1 MTRVVHL
8 LRGVGALVLLV
19 GLVVGIP
26 WALWHF
32 IGWPLPHHLPSSGQ
46 VGHALDQQGIA
57 DQTLV
62 DALSVVV
69 WITWAVLIVS
79 IAVELPAALAGR
91 HAPRLPIAGIF
102 QPVTGRLVT
111 AVLVA
116 ILTLAPRPSHGDA
129 PGSLGGRLSAASGRQ
144 PVAAMVV
151 KDTVVKDTAL
161 RDAGLPDTT
170 FDRAV
175 LTASTRPL
183 PSVAAPTASTAGA
196 KAPNEAS
203 GPSRTYVVQRG
214 DTLWAIAE
222 QRLGDP
228 LRWLQI
234 YQLNVGRPQP
244 DGTSLTDPHW
254 IDPGWTL
261 LLPAGPPAG
270 PPAAL
275 PAPAPS
281 PPAVTTPT
289 SPTKPPTSPV
299 VAPTTTP
306 VTVPS
311 RPASPTPATTTAP
324 TRAPTLSRAEARG
337 LSAASTTIRLP
348 SGSIVAGSFAAGVLS
363 ALAAGRLRR
372 RRHYQ
377 PQPPHPGRHVKVEP
391 QPAGLRDLLV
401 AVRARRHDQ
410 DDDLSAEVR
419 SETTPMTA
427 IPDDDALARPDV
439 IEVAVR
445 GDEVIRL
452 GISDWPGLSVTG
464 PGAASSLRAWLA
476 ALITRNGPY
485 GVEILLVGPLGDRL
499 FPGLDLPA
507 LRRFE
512 TTERALSRLESEIIA
527 RTRQLDEAGVADV
540 TAYRAMSPEYP
551 LPLVLMVTDMVPE
564 SLEPRWVSVAAL
576 ATRLGLAALVLIPVH
591 AFEEALDS
599 SGQMVSAR
607 IVIAEG
613 GSIDRVT
620 PSALAELVEGGV
632 AFGLSAT
639 EVVELLGPVASVHN
653 DQEFDDPDPVDQ
665 LSDNGVIDGEPGDD
679 TVEGLGVGA
688 PFFAERV
695 DVGLVSWPVPEDP
708 VRERPPIRVELLGPA
723 LVEAWG
729 EKVSSGLRSSAYE
742 LLAWYALH
750 PDGATAEAAID
761 ALWPDVPAKRGR
773 ERFWTA
779 LGNLRS
785 RLHGPGEDGVEIL
798 AKAGEH
804 YRPDPSVLDLD
815 LWRFEAALTDA
826 ARASERLVI
835 VAALER
841 AAVAYGGDFY
851 PSADAIWVEPAR
863 EDLHRRALDVLIRLA
878 ECHSDDGRPDAAI
891 ATLERAIELDPICE
905 DAYRRLITLQ
915 AQLGRDDAAQRAWR
929 LLLGR
934 LAELDLEPEATTTEL
949 IHDLVTPRSTS
960 TGGRNRPQPRPV

>member
-1 MTRVVHL
+1 
-8 LRGVGALVLLV
+8 
-19 GLVVGIP
+19 
-26 WALWHF
+26 
-32 IGWPLPHHLPSSGQ
+32 
-46 VGHALDQQGIA
+46 
-57 DQTLV
+57 
-62 DALSVVV
+62 
-69 WITWAVLIVS
+69 
-79 IAVELPAALAGR
+79 
-91 HAPRLPIAGIF
+91 
-102 QPVTGRLVT
+102 
-111 AVLVA
+111 
-116 ILTLAPRPSHGDA
+116 
-129 PGSLGGRLSAASGRQ
+129 
-144 PVAAMVV
+144 
-151 KDTVVKDTAL
+151 
-161 RDAGLPDTT
+161 
-170 FDRAV
+170 
-175 LTASTRPL
+175 
-183 PSVAAPTASTAGA
+183 
-196 KAPNEAS
+196 
-203 GPSRTYVVQRG
+203 
-214 DTLWAIAE
+214 
-222 QRLGDP
+222 
-228 LRWLQI
+228 
-234 YQLNVGRPQP
+234 
-244 DGTSLTDPHW
+244 
-254 IDPGWTL
+254 
-261 LLPAGPPAG
+261 
-270 PPAAL
+270 
-275 PAPAPS
+275 
-281 PPAVTTPT
+281 
-289 SPTKPPTSPV
+289 
-299 VAPTTTP
+299 
-306 VTVPS
+306 
-311 RPASPTPATTTAP
+311 
-324 TRAPTLSRAEARG
+324 
-337 LSAASTTIRLP
+337 LSAASTPVRLP

-410 DDDLSAEVR
+410 DEDLSTEVR
-419 SETTPMTA
+419 TEPTPMTA

-439 IEVAVR
+439 IEAAVR
-445 GDEVIRL
+445 GDEVVRL
-452 GISDWPGLSVTG
+452 GISDWPGLTVTG

-512 TTERALSRLESEIIA
+512 TTERALSRLESEMIA
-527 RTRQLDEAGVADV
+527 RTRQLDDAGVADV
-540 TAYRAMSPEYP
+540 IAHRALSPEYP
-551 LPLVLMVTDMVPE
+551 LPLALIVTDMVPE
-564 SLEPRWVSVAAL
+564 SLEPRWQAMAAS

-591 AFEEALDS
+591 AFEESLDS
-599 SGQMVSAR
+599 SAQIVSRR

-653 DQEFDDPDPVDQ
+653 DQEFDGPDPVDE
-665 LSDNGVIDGEPGDD
+665 LSDHGVPGGQPGDDD
-679 TVEGLGVGA
+679 TVEELGVGG
-688 PFFAERV
+688 PYFAERV

-708 VRERPPIRVELLGPA
+708 VRERAPIRVELLGPA

-729 EKVSSGLRSSAYE
+729 EKVSSGLRASAYE

-761 ALWPDVPAKRGR
+761 ALWPDAPGKRGR

-798 AKAGEH
+798 AKMGEH

-841 AAVAYGGDFY
+841 AAAAYGGDFY

-863 EDLHRRALDVLIRLA
+863 EDLHRRALDVHIRLA

-905 DAYRRLITLQ
+905 DAYRRLIALQ
-915 AQLGRDDAAQRAWR
+915 AQLGHDDAAQRAWR

-949 IHDLVTPRSTS
+949 IHDLLTSRSTP
-960 TGGRNRPQPRPV
+960 TGGRNRARPYQPE

>member
-1 MTRVVHL
+1 MTRLGRL
-8 LRGVGALVLLV
+8 LKGIGALILLAA
-19 GLVVGIP
+19 LAVGIP

-57 DQTLV
+57 DQTLI
-62 DALSVVV
+62 DALAVVV
-69 WITWAVLIVS
+69 WVTWVVLVVS
-79 IAVELPAALAGR
+79 IIVEVPAALAGR

-102 QPVTGRLVT
+102 QPVTGRLIAV
-111 AVLVA
+111 VLVA
-116 ILTLAPRPSHGDA
+116 FLTLAPRSSHVATTGQ
-129 PGSLGGRLSAASGRQ
+129 LGGRLSAASGRQ
-144 PVAAMVV
+144 PVATMVV
-151 KDTVVKDTAL
+151 
-161 RDAGLPDTT
+161 RDATRGG
-170 FDRAV
+170 AV
-175 LTASTRPL
+175 LTDATRVLPVTSAQSGPPNGTSTG
-183 PSVAAPTASTAGA
+183 VAPDETAST
-196 KAPNEAS
+196 
-203 GPSRTYVVQRG
+203 SRTYVVQRG

-222 QRLGDP
+222 RQLGDP
-228 LRWLQI
+228 LLWAQI
-234 YQLNVGRPQP
+234 YQLNEGRLQP
-244 DGTSLTDPHW
+244 GGTTLTDPHW

-261 LLPAGPPAG
+261 LLPTG

-281 PPAVTTPT
+281 PPSVTTPT
-289 SPTKPPTSPV
+289 SPTKPSTSPV
-299 VAPTTTP
+299 VAPTTP

-311 RPASPTPATTTAP
+311 RPASSPPAATTAP
-324 TRAPTLSRAEARG
+324 TRTPTSSRAEAGG
-337 LSAASTTIRLP
+337 LSAASTPIRLP

-401 AVRARRHDQ
+401 AVRAKRHDQ
-410 DDDLSAEVR
+410 DEDLTAEVR
-419 SETTPMTA
+419 SEPTPMTA

-439 IEVAVR
+439 IEAAVR
-445 GDEVIRL
+445 GDEVVRL
-452 GISDWPGLSVTG
+452 GISDWSGLTVSG

-512 TTERALSRLESEIIA
+512 TTERALSRLESEMIA
-527 RTRQLDEAGVADV
+527 RTRQLDDAGVAD
-540 TAYRAMSPEYP
+540 ASAHRAMSPEYP
-551 LPLVLMVTDMVPE
+551 LPLVLIVTDMVPE
-564 SLEPRWVSVAAL
+564 SLEPRWQSMAAS
-576 ATRLGLAALVLIPVH
+576 ATRLGLAALVLIPLH
-591 AFEEALDS
+591 AFEESLVSPA
-599 SGQMVSAR
+599 QIVSAR

-653 DQEFDDPDPVDQ
+653 DQEFDGPDPVDE
-665 LSDNGVIDGEPGDD
+665 LSDNGVPGGEPGDD
-679 TVEGLGVGA
+679 TAEGHGVGS
-688 PFFAERV
+688 PSFAEQV

-729 EKVSSGLRSSAYE
+729 EKVSRGLRASAYE
-742 LLAWYALH
+742 LLAWYSLH
-750 PDGATAEAAID
+750 PDGGTAEAAIE
-761 ALWPDVPAKRGR
+761 ALWPDAPGKRGR

-798 AKAGEH
+798 AKLGEH
-804 YRPDPSVLDLD
+804 YRPDPSVLDVD

-826 ARASERLVI
+826 ARADERVAI

-851 PSADAIWVEPAR
+851 PSADAFWVEPAR
-863 EDLHRRALDVLIRLA
+863 EDLHRRVLDVLIRLA
-878 ECHSDDGRPDAAI
+878 EYHGDDGRPDAAI
-891 ATLERAIELDPICE
+891 AALERAIELDPICE
-905 DAYRRLITLQ
+905 DAYRRLIALQ

-949 IHDLVTPRSTS
+949 IHDLLTPRSTP
-960 TGGRNRPQPRPV
+960 TGGRNRARPYQPE